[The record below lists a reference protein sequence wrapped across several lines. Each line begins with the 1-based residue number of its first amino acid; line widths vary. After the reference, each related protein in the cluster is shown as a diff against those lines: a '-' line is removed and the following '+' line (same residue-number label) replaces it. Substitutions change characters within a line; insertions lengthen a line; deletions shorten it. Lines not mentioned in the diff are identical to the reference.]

1 MRQGTHEAR
10 ATPGPRVDLR
20 AAVRAAQPL
29 ELPDVGALT
38 LDELARTREHWR
50 IHMTA
55 ELASARVFA
64 GLVPQVMAAGLD
76 FEVVRATTDMA
87 REEVAHGLESA
98 RVYAALGGDPCSH
111 LPRLDPV
118 PNHAEVDASPLEVV
132 LRNVMSVSCCGET
145 LAVAVIGAERER
157 AQPGPLRD
165 VLTRILADEVGHA
178 RFGWRLLRDLL
189 PSAEP
194 GLARRLSAYLVAV
207 FERDLRELVSAR
219 DDASASFVA
228 LSLGAPDGPLAWS
241 TFLSSVR
248 EVTIPGLER
257 HGVKATWAFDE
268 AWRRVLGDEPMPP
281 VDVDASTSPDSRDLT
296 G

>member
-1 MRQGTHEAR
+1 MSH
-10 ATPGPRVDLR
+10 GPRVDLR
-20 AAVRAAQPL
+20 AAVREARPL
-29 ELPDVGALT
+29 ALPELGALSA
-38 LDELARTREHWR
+38 DELARTRAHWR

-76 FEVVRATTDMA
+76 FEVVRATTEMA

-111 LPRLDPV
+111 LPRLDAV
-118 PNHAEVDASPLEVV
+118 PGHTEVDASPLEVV

-145 LAVAVIGAERER
+145 LAVAVIGGERER
-157 AQPGPLRD
+157 ALPGPLRD

-178 RFGWRLLRDLL
+178 RFGWRLMRDLL
-189 PSAEP
+189 PGAEP
-194 GLARRLSAYLVAV
+194 TLTRRLSAYLVAV
-207 FERDLRELVSAR
+207 LERDLRELVGVR
-219 DDASASFVA
+219 GDASASFVA

-248 EVTIPGLER
+248 EVTVPGLER
-257 HGVKATWAFDE
+257 HGIKAAWAFEE
-268 AWRRVLGDEPMPP
+268 AWRRVLGDEPMP
-281 VDVDASTSPDSRDLT
+281 ASTAAGSLASELT
-296 G
+296 R